1 MVCQSVVC
9 VIQTIRVCAGGATCV
24 SLCVGQSVEGLR
36 IVEVVEM
43 TTIAILTEIAMVKM
57 TLMMFMMMT

>member
-1 MVCQSVVC
+1 M
-9 VIQTIRVCAGGATCV
+9 

-36 IVEVVEM
+36 IVEVVVM

-57 TLMMFMMMT
+57 TLMMIMMMT